1 MKNWV
6 HKLILPTSLVLYILI
21 WKLLDPYLGYMLDSD
36 CVAYLTIA
44 NRIAKGEYMLSING
58 LWSPLNVWC
67 IVPFI
72 KQGIDAFLAAKIVN
86 GIFGGIL
93 LIQFYTLLKHFKLE
107 PFIQNLIMLA
117 LPLIIGF
124 YAYFQLFGDVLQLI
138 FVLLYVRLIISN
150 AFYSSYGYMILS
162 GVIMGIGFYA
172 KAYSF
177 VFFLLHFNVF
187 LLWSYYSSKISLKR
201 AIISS
206 LLGMISC
213 VVVML
218 PWSFALKQKYG
229 EFSLSGHAGKLNM
242 SWYINSGKSFKPE
255 IKLLIPPTYQ
265 DSPSFWEDP
274 YLSQSNL
281 SSPFSSTVYFV
292 RWIARIIHTTLVA
305 LGCFTEISFLAL
317 AILLIGIY
325 YYFFRKVK
333 SLQESDDFEMQILIL
348 TMLVLP
354 IGYLMMHIE
363 TRYIWL
369 NTFLLLIVGS
379 KLLEQFKSG
388 VFYPYIY
395 RFAGVLFVVS
405 FLVFPIMQLEQ
416 LKFKNKS
423 LFEFSEVM
431 KQNKIKGSFTA
442 NVGDAG
448 PMWVVAY
455 LTGNQFYTIERSDY
469 SKSELIDE
477 LKRYKVDYYL
487 MEMENN
493 VLGEQ
498 VLDSMFKPVL
508 QVQGKTIFKVIYN

>member
-1 MKNWV
+1 MKNLF
-6 HKLILPTSLVLYILI
+6 HKLILPTSFVLYILV
-21 WKLLDPYLGYMLDSD
+21 WKLLGLYLGYMLDSD

-93 LIQFYTLLKHFKLE
+93 IIQLYTLLKRFKLE
-107 PFIQNLIMLA
+107 SFTQNLIMLA
-117 LPLIIGF
+117 IPLIIGF
-124 YAYFQLFGDVLQLI
+124 YSYFQLFGDLLQLI
-138 FVLLYVRLIISN
+138 FVMLYVRLIISK
-150 AFYSSYGYMILS
+150 AFYSSYGYVILS

-187 LLWSYYSSKISLKR
+187 LLWSYYSSKLSLKR
-201 AIISS
+201 AALSS
-206 LLGMISC
+206 LLGIVSC

-281 SSPFSSTVYFV
+281 SSPFSSAGHFV
-292 RWIARIIHTTLVA
+292 RWIARIIHTTFVA
-305 LGCFTEISFLAL
+305 IGCFTEISFLAL
-317 AILLIGIY
+317 AILFIGIY
-325 YYFFRKVK
+325 FYFFRKEK
-333 SLQESDDFEMQILIL
+333 SREESNDFNLQILIL
-348 TMLVLP
+348 TVLVLP

-369 NTFLLLIVGS
+369 NTFLILILGA
-379 KLLEQFKSG
+379 KLLEHFKSR
-388 VFYPYIY
+388 VHHTYLY
-395 RFAGVLFVVS
+395 RIASVLFVVS
-405 FLVFPIMQLEQ
+405 FVVFPALQIEQ

-423 LFEFSEVM
+423 LFEFSDLL
-431 KQNKIKGSFTA
+431 KQNNIKGSFTS

-469 SKSELIDE
+469 SKAELIAE

-493 VLGEQ
+493 VLGKQ
-498 VLDSMFKPVL
+498 VLDSIFKPVL
-508 QVQGKTIFKVIYN
+508 QVQGITVFKIDYN

>member
-1 MKNWV
+1 M
-6 HKLILPTSLVLYILI
+6 VLYILV

-44 NRIAKGEYMLSING
+44 NRIAKGEYLLSING

-72 KQGIDAFLAAKIVN
+72 KNDIDAFLAAKIVN

-93 LIQFYTLLKHFKLE
+93 IIQFYTLLKRFKLE
-107 PFIQNLIMLA
+107 PFIQNIIMLA
-117 LPLIIGF
+117 VPLIIGF
-124 YAYFQLFGDVLQLI
+124 YAYFQLFGDLLQLI
-138 FVLLYVRLIISN
+138 FVMLYVRLIISKS
-150 AFYSSYGYMILS
+150 FYSSYGYTILS

-187 LLWSYYSSKISLKR
+187 LLWSYYSSKITLKR
-201 AIISS
+201 AALSS
-206 LLGMISC
+206 LFGIVTC
-213 VVVML
+213 IVVIL

-242 SWYINSGKSFKPE
+242 SWYINRGKSFKPE

-274 YLSQSNL
+274 YLSQTNL
-281 SSPFSSTVYFV
+281 SSPFSSAAHFA
-292 RWIARIIHTTLVA
+292 RWIARIIHTIFVA
-305 LGCFTEISFLAL
+305 IGCFTEITFLSL
-317 AILLIGIY
+317 AFLFIGIY
-325 YYFFRKVK
+325 FYFFRKEKLAKEIV
-333 SLQESDDFEMQILIL
+333 DFDMQILTL
-348 TMLVLP
+348 TVLVLP

-369 NTFLLLIVGS
+369 NTFLLLILGA
-379 KLLEQFKSG
+379 KLLEKFNS
-388 VFYPYIY
+388 VIFHHYLY
-395 RFAGVLFVVS
+395 RIAAVLLVVS
-405 FLVFPIMQLEQ
+405 FLVLPALQIEQ
-416 LKFKNKS
+416 LKYKNKS
-423 LFEFSEVM
+423 LFELSEVL
-431 KQNKIKGSFTA
+431 KQNKIKGSFTS
-442 NVGDAG
+442 NVEDAG

-469 SKSELIDE
+469 TKPELIAE

-487 MEMENN
+487 LDIENN

-498 VLDSMFKPVL
+498 VQDSMFKPVL
-508 QVQGKTIFKVIYN
+508 QVQGKTVFKINYN